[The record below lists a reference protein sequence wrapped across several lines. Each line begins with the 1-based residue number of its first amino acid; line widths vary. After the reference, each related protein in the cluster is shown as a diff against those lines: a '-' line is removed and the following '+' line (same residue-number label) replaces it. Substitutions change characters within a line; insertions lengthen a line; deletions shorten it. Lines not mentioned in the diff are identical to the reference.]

1 MSCEVRKFDLYDYS
15 DVYGTQED
23 GWEINNLSCIEKGI
37 NISDDATDDEIIDYM
52 IKIGWLDEDARDK
65 VYIIDQGELLE
76 FNVKENDMPLGRLS
90 MIG

>member
-1 MSCEVRKFDLYDYS
+1 MSFEIRKFDLYDYF
-15 DVYGTQED
+15 DVYGNQED
-23 GWEINNLSCIEKGI
+23 GWEINNLICIKKGI
-37 NISDDATDDEIIDYM
+37 NVSDDATDDEIIDYM